1 MILYQKFNVQHD
13 ALELGRV
20 LSENGI
26 EYKLEVGKPGFN
38 PAFVFDAEFRILLY
52 ESDFE
57 KANDLFVSNISEDY
71 YLITFSDDELLEII
85 TKRDEWNDFDFNLAQ
100 KLLKE
105 RGKEVNPE
113 VVKLLEKQRFDTLKA
128 PEVSQKTWIY
138 AGYILGVVSGLLGLF
153 IGLCLMSGRKVLP
166 NGEKVYSYT
175 ESDRKHGLYIVII
188 SSIML
193 LVSFGV
199 QLISSIVFNSRFF

>member
-1 MILYQKFNVQHD
+1 MILYQKFNVQND

-20 LSENGI
+20 LNENNI
-26 EYKLEVGKPGFN
+26 EYKLEVGKRGFD
-38 PAFVFDAEFRILLY
+38 PAFVFDAEYRILLN

-57 KANDLFVSNISEDY
+57 KANNLFVSNIPEDY
-71 YLITFSDDELLEII
+71 YLLTFSDDELLEII

-105 RGKEVNPE
+105 RDKEVNPE
-113 VVKLLEKQRFDTLKA
+113 LVKLLEKQRLESLKK
-128 PEVSQKTWIY
+128 PEISQKTWIY

-153 IGLCLMSGRKVLP
+153 IGLSLMSSKKVLP
-166 NGEKVYSYT
+166 NGEKVYSYI

-193 LVSFGV
+193 FVSLGV
-199 QLISSIVFNSRFF
+199 QLISSIMLHSSVF

>member
-26 EYKLEVGKPGFN
+26 EYKLEVGKTGFD
-38 PAFVFDAEFRILLY
+38 PAFVFDAEFRILLN

-57 KANDLFVSNISEDY
+57 KANDLFVSNIPEDY
-71 YLITFSDDELLEII
+71 YLLTFSDDELLEII

-100 KLLKE
+100 RLLKE
-105 RGKEVNPE
+105 RGKEVNPDL
-113 VVKLLEKQRFDTLKA
+113 VKLLEKQRLNALKI

-153 IGLCLMSGRKVLP
+153 IGLSLMSSKKLLP
-166 NGEKVYSYT
+166 NGEKVYSYI

-193 LVSFGV
+193 FISVGV
-199 QLISSIVFNSRFF
+199 QLITSIVLNSSLF

>member
-1 MILYQKFNVQHD
+1 MVLYQKFNVQHD

-20 LSENGI
+20 LIENGI
-26 EYKLEVGKPGFN
+26 EYKLEVGKPGFD
-38 PAFVFDAEFRILLY
+38 PAFVFDAEFRILLN
-52 ESDFE
+52 ESDFD
-57 KANDLFVSNISEDY
+57 KANALFVSNIPKDY
-71 YLITFSDDELLEII
+71 YLLTFADGELLEII

-100 KLLKE
+100 KLLKD

-113 VVKLLEKQRFDTLKA
+113 LIKLLENQRLELLKI

-138 AGYILGVVSGLLGLF
+138 AGYILGVVSGFLGLF
-153 IGLCLMSGRKVLP
+153 IGLSLMSSKKVLP
-166 NGEKVYSYT
+166 NGEKIYSFI

-193 LVSFGV
+193 LISIGV
-199 QLISSIVFNSRFF
+199 QLISNIVFNSSIF

>member
-1 MILYQKFNVQHD
+1 MILYQKFNVQND

-20 LSENGI
+20 LRENGI
-26 EYKLEVGKPGFN
+26 EYKLEVGKPGFD
-38 PAFVFDAEFRILLY
+38 PAFVFDAEFRILLN

-57 KANDLFVSNISEDY
+57 KANDLFVSNIPKDY
-71 YLITFSDDELLEII
+71 YLLTFSDDELLEII
-85 TKRDEWNDFDFNLAQ
+85 TKRDEWNDLDFNLAQ

-113 VVKLLEKQRFDTLKA
+113 LVKLLEKQRLETLKI

-138 AGYILGVVSGLLGLF
+138 AGYILGFISGLLGLF
-153 IGLCLMSGRKVLP
+153 IGLSLMSSKKVLP
-166 NGEKVYSYT
+166 NGEKIYSYIET
-175 ESDRKHGLYIVII
+175 DRKHGLYIVII

-193 LVSFGV
+193 VISVGI
-199 QLISSIVFNSRFF
+199 QLISSIAFNSNIF

>member
-1 MILYQKFNVQHD
+1 MILYQKFNVQQD
-13 ALELGRV
+13 ALELGR
-20 LSENGI
+20 LLNANNI
-26 EYKLEVGKPGFN
+26 EYKLEVGKSGFN
-38 PAFVFDAEFRILLY
+38 PAFVFDAEFRILLN

-71 YLITFSDDELLEII
+71 YLLTFSDDELLEII
-85 TKRDEWNDFDFNLAQ
+85 IKRDEWNDFDFNLAQ
-100 KLLKE
+100 KLLRE

-113 VVKLLEKQRFDTLKA
+113 VVKLLEKQRFETLKA
-128 PEVSQKTWIY
+128 PEISQKTWIY

-153 IGLCLMSGRKVLP
+153 IGLSLMSSRKVLP
-166 NGEKVYSYT
+166 NGEKVYSYI
-175 ESDRKHGLYIVII
+175 ESDRKHGLYIVVI

>member
-38 PAFVFDAEFRILLY
+38 PAFVFDAEFRILLT

-113 VVKLLEKQRFDTLKA
+113 VVKFLEKQRFETLKA

-153 IGLCLMSGRKVLP
+153 IGLSLMSSKKVLP
-166 NGEKVYSYT
+166 NGERVYSYIQT
-175 ESDRKHGLYIVII
+175 DRKHGLYIVII
-188 SSIML
+188 SAIML
-193 LVSFGV
+193 LISVGV
-199 QLISSIVFNSRFF
+199 QLISNIVFNSRFF